1 MSRSA
6 AWWDRH
12 AGYDQNLWIDHPFE
26 GAAYLPRWTK
36 TRDTPAVRHRRE
48 GTPMLTVVTDENA
61 HAHMAAGLDEI
72 VREGASSPCRR
83 SAALHGGDGAA
94 GLPGDVGQAC
104 RSPRRRT
111 RTSAV
116 SSSS

>member
-83 SAALHGGDGAA
+83 SAACTAVMVQPASRAMSVRLAVPRDGER
-94 GLPGDVGQAC
+94 G
-104 RSPRRRT
+104 PRR
-111 RTSAV
+111 
-116 SSSS
+116 